1 MFLLLL
7 LMEGEDKAVL
17 WVLLLAALMP
27 ELVAGTAVLRDLHV
41 AVVAV
46 ALVDMQAMAG
56 LEVMGH
62 MVLVAVA
69 ALVFSVRDAAALAG
83 PQLLAHM
90 GQVAQAGAGAAG
102 QGVVAV
108 AQAMVAAVVLGVQLV
123 GQVLHIPAMAGL
135 AGLMVAEEDLQFTVM
150 CHAVQA
156 KVGLQK
162 PEA

>member
-1 MFLLLL
+1 MLP
-7 LMEGEDKAVL
+7 G
-17 WVLLLAALMP
+17 
-27 ELVAGTAVLRDLHV
+27 LHV
-41 AVVAV
+41 VVAAV
-46 ALVDMQAMAG
+46 ALVDMQVMAG

-69 ALVFSVRDAAALAG
+69 ALVFSVRDAAALAE

-102 QGVVAV
+102 QGVAAV
-108 AQAMVAAVVLGVQLV
+108 AQAMAAAVVLGVQLV
-123 GQVLHIPAMAGL
+123 GQVLHIPVMVGL
-135 AGLMVAEEDLQFTVM
+135 VELMVVEEGLQFTVM
-150 CHAVQA
+150 PHVVQA